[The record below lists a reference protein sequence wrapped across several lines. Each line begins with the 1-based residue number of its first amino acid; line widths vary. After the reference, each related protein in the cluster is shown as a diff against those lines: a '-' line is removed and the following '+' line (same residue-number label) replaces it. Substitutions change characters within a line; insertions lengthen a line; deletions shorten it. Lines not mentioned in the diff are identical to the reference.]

1 LISEK
6 QLIKDCQNGIKS
18 SQYELVK
25 RYSKMLMVICLR
37 YVKEESNAKDVLQ
50 ETLIRVFRSI
60 GKYQA
65 TGSFEGWMKKIA
77 VRCSLQWL
85 EKNKARKEVYVMD
98 INMDTHSESE
108 TLDTLTVEQI
118 SKLIEELPDGYQTVF
133 NLNVVEGYDHKE
145 IAELLNITESA
156 SRSQL
161 VRARRL
167 LQKKIK
173 SLNSTKRSRII

>member
-1 LISEK
+1 
-6 QLIKDCQNGIKS
+6 
-18 SQYELVK
+18 
-25 RYSKMLMVICLR
+25 MLMVVCLR

-50 ETLIRVFRSI
+50 ETLIRIFRNI
-60 GKYQA
+60 EKYKA

-77 VRCSLQWL
+77 VRCSLNWL
-85 EKNKARKEVYVMD
+85 EKNKARREVFAVDMNID
-98 INMDTHSESE
+98 EPSQPEP
-108 TLDTLTVEQI
+108 LDNLTVEQI
-118 SKLIEELPDGYQTVF
+118 TKLIDELPAGYQTVF